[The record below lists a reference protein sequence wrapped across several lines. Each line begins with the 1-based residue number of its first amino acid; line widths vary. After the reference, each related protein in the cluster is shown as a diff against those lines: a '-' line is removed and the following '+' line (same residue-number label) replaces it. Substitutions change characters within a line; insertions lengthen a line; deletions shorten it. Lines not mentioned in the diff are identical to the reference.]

1 MSMGKGEG
9 YLRKRGNT
17 WYFEFMYKYKRY
29 YEKIGNVS
37 KTVAKEIANEI
48 RSQIIRGEYIPQR
61 EKRILFKEAAER
73 YLEWYKTKSGAR
85 QRSVKIHEHRVRTLI
100 EYFKGYH
107 LKRISYF
114 TVEHYKKKRLQDGV
128 SKETVNKE
136 LTILKSIFNR
146 AKEFGLFSGDL
157 PKIEKFKDTQKE
169 EVRYLTEEE
178 AQRLIG
184 ACPEWFR
191 PVVIFA
197 LNTGLRA
204 GEIFSL
210 TWDMVDLKNRQVY
223 IQASH
228 TKTKKLYKIPL
239 NNVAYNLLL
248 ELSKDRK
255 PHGYV
260 FTNSKGQPYSIDGQ
274 GYRGV
279 FKRACK
285 RAGITNFR
293 FHDLRHTFASWIAM
307 RSKDIYAVQRLL
319 NHSDL
324 SMTKRYAHLTDDYL
338 KDVVNAVN
346 FGRFSAN
353 KQ

>member
-1 MSMGKGEG
+1 MKA
-9 YLRKRGNT
+9 LT
-17 WYFEFMYKYKRY
+17 DYFGDY
-29 YEKIGNVS
+29 
-37 KTVAKEIANEI
+37 
-48 RSQIIRGEYIPQR
+48 Q
-61 EKRILFKEAAER
+61 
-73 YLEWYKTKSGAR
+73 
-85 QRSVKIHEHRVRTLI
+85 
-100 EYFKGYH
+100 

-114 TVEHYKKKRLQDGV
+114 TIEHYKKKRLQDGV
-128 SKETVNKE
+128 SKETINKE

-178 AQRLIG
+178 AQRLID

-210 TWDMVDLKNRQVY
+210 TWDMVDFKNRQIY

-239 NNVAYNLLL
+239 NNTAYNLLV
-248 ELSKDRK
+248 ELYKNRK
-255 PHGYV
+255 AHGYV
-260 FTNSKGQPYSIDGQ
+260 FTNSRGEPYSVDGQ

-285 RAGITNFR
+285 KARIENFR
-293 FHDLRHTFASWIAM
+293 FHDLRHTFASWVAM

-338 KDVVNAVN
+338 RDVVNAVN
-346 FGRFSAN
+346 FGRIST
-353 KQ
+353 KE

>member
-1 MSMGKGEG
+1 MGRGEG
-9 YLRKRGNT
+9 YLRKRGDI

-61 EKRILFKEAAER
+61 EKKALFKEAAER

-85 QRSVKIHEHRVRTLI
+85 QRSVKIHEQRVRTLI
-100 EYFKGYH
+100 EYFRSYQ

-114 TVEHYKKKRLQDGV
+114 TIEHYKKKRLQDGV

-146 AKEFGLFSGDL
+146 AKEFGFFSGDL

-169 EVRYLTEEE
+169 GVRYLTEEE
-178 AQRLIG
+178 ARRLIN

-210 TWDMVDLKNRQVY
+210 TWDMVDFKNRHLY
-223 IQASH
+223 IQSSH

-248 ELSKDRK
+248 ELYKNRK

-260 FTNSKGQPYSIDGQ
+260 FTNSKGKPYSIDGQ

-307 RSKDIYAVQRLL
+307 KSKDIYAVQRLL

-338 KDVVNAVN
+338 RDVVNAVD

-353 KQ
+353 G

>member
-1 MSMGKGEG
+1 MSMAKGDG
-9 YLRKRGNT
+9 YLRKKGNT

-61 EKRILFKEAAER
+61 ERRTTFKEAAKR
-73 YLEWYKTKSGAR
+73 YLEWYKTKSSAR
-85 QRSVKIHEHRVRTLI
+85 ELSVRKHESRVKVLI
-100 EYFKGYH
+100 DYFGDM
-107 LKRISYF
+107 LLTRISYF
-114 TVEHYKKKRLQDGV
+114 TIESYKKKRLERV

-136 LTILKSIFNR
+136 LRVLKSIFNR
-146 AKEFGLFSGDL
+146 AKELGLFSENI
-157 PKIEKFKDTQKE
+157 PKVEQFKDTQKE
-169 EVRYLTEEE
+169 EVRYLTKEE
-178 AQRLIG
+178 AQRLID
-184 ACPEWFR
+184 ACPEWFK

-210 TWDMVDLKNRQVY
+210 TWDMVDFKNRQVY

-239 NNVAYNLLL
+239 NETAYNLLRRL
-248 ELSKDRK
+248 AEKRY

-260 FTNSKGQPYSIDGQ
+260 FVNSKGEPYSVDGQ

-285 RAGITNFR
+285 RAGIENFR
-293 FHDLRHTFASWIAM
+293 FHDLRHTFASWVAM
-307 RSKDIYAVQRLL
+307 QSKDIYAVQRLL

-338 KDVVNAVN
+338 HSVVNAVN
-346 FGRFSAN
+346 FGNISE
-353 KQ
+353 KEK